1 MLQTRDCC
9 RNVIS
14 DRRKEQAMRRLSALI
29 VLVLVG
35 SLGLTGPFLS
45 HTTAQSATPA
55 AALPPGVTVQPLAI
69 GFGVLPAQTD
79 FELFRWTLAPGTV
92 FPGSPVNPAVAL
104 LYVESGT
111 LTVQF
116 TTPLS
121 IERGSALAVLATPD
135 VAMPG
140 PEQVA
145 ADTAATLSA
154 GDSVV
159 APLHA
164 HGELRNEGSEPVVF
178 LTALVTPRGQHE
190 LFGTPVP

>member
-1 MLQTRDCC
+1 MMLVSIGLIVPLARQTR
-9 RNVIS
+9 
-14 DRRKEQAMRRLSALI
+14 
-29 VLVLVG
+29 
-35 SLGLTGPFLS
+35 
-45 HTTAQSATPA
+45 AQEATPEA
-55 AALPPGVTVQPLAI
+55 APFPPGVTVEPLAL
-69 GFGVLPAQTD
+69 GFGALPAETD

-92 FPGSPVNPAVAL
+92 FPDSPVNAAVAL

-116 TTPLS
+116 TTPLA
-121 IERGSALAVLATPD
+121 IERGAALAVLATPG

-140 PEQVA
+140 PDQVT
-145 ADTAATLSA
+145 ADTAETLEA

-178 LTALVTPRGQHE
+178 LTALVTPRAAHE